1 MLVINI
7 LFIIIIDLN
16 SQIWEFYEILTAYT

>member
-16 SQIWEFYEILTAYT
+16 SQIREFYEILTTYT